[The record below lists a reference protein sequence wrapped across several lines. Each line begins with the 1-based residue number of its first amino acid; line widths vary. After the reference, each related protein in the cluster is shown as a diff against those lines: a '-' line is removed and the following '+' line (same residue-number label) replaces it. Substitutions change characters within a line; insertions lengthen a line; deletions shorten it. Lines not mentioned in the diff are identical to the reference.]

1 MTEPNCDKPSLN
13 LYPPVVELPT
23 FPPTWEDIER
33 LSLSYPVVLHAVV
46 MVRRGD
52 WSREQ
57 ALIMLAFAL
66 AQSFQKLFG
75 AEVDRL
81 ARNPRPY
88 AERLIIPGKPG
99 YRIVWVDASYV
110 VYEHCE
116 TKERIPI
123 EQPALSFDRASF
135 DQAHGLAPLPDA
147 VDPAARDSTS

>member
-52 WSREQ
+52 WTREQ

-66 AQSFQKLFG
+66 AQSFQKLFS

-81 ARNPRPY
+81 SRTPKD
-88 AERLIIPGKPG
+88 II
-99 YRIVWVDASYV
+99 
-110 VYEHCE
+110 
-116 TKERIPI
+116 I
-123 EQPALSFDRASF
+123 EIDEDGHVSHREDE
-135 DQAHGLAPLPDA
+135 
-147 VDPAARDSTS
+147 